1 MPTYTAS
8 QLRTIAANSTSK
20 ATEIFNAH
28 MEVMHAAAEA
38 GEYSAPFPITPT
50 SAVATALKALL
61 EAQGYTVS
69 GGTEEN
75 PSDWN
80 LISWQ
85 LPG

>member
-38 GEYSAPFPITPT
+38 GEYSTSFPTTQTGAI
-50 SAVATALKALL
+50 ATAVKDLFV
-61 EAQGYTVS
+61 AQGYTVT
-69 GGTEEN
+69 GATEEDPTN
-75 PSDWN
+75 WST
-80 LISWQ
+80 ISWQ